1 MNINN
6 RSLCY
11 YPFMFNLDR
20 CNESINI
27 HDDPLG
33 KIYIVNKID
42 DVNLIVCNIVTRIN
56 ESKTLTKHISCKY
69 TCKFDGRNVIR
80 IKSGTTINLDVSV
93 KTQENFKRDKKL
105 VFRIQVHV
113 LVKMVKTLKILLMIQ
128 QLHAIKLIT

>member
-27 HDDPLG
+27 HDDSLG
-33 KIYIVNKID
+33 KICIVNKID

-56 ESKTLTKHISCKY
+56 
-69 TCKFDGRNVIR
+69 
-80 IKSGTTINLDVSV
+80 
-93 KTQENFKRDKKL
+93 
-105 VFRIQVHV
+105 
-113 LVKMVKTLKILLMIQ
+113 
-128 QLHAIKLIT
+128 